1 MRKFLTGLWRVITFP
16 FRFIFNLIARPFQ
29 AIYRKSPKF
38 FDRIWQVI
46 SFPFRLIY
54 NIIAFPFQKL
64 SQFNKFLNT
73 EPDEH
78 PLTEVFV
85 DLTTNQDT
93 RQMMWD
99 QVEALRTHLLRSVLA
114 LMLMVGVSF
123 IFTEKIVDFLAQP
136 VGGLD
141 KLKAIEVTESISV
154 FMKVALFSGIALAI
168 PYIAFELWWFAA
180 PGLRPRERKMGLAG
194 IPLASIFF
202 IGGAA
207 FTFFLM
213 LPTALPFLNNFM
225 GIATELRPQSYF
237 SFVTGLMFW
246 IGISFEFPL
255 VIYVLSAIG
264 FVQPQILTQQWRLA
278 IVIIAIMAAIVTPT
292 IDPVNQG
299 LVMAPMILLYFISIG
314 LSYIAYAG
322 RKRNQAEEQRKAE
335 ETGTG

>member
-1 MRKFLTGLWRVITFP
+1 MRKIFSGLWQVITYPFHAVYNWFPKFFDGLWRVVTFP
-16 FRFIFNLIARPFQ
+16 FRLVFNILA
-29 AIYRKSPKF
+29 
-38 FDRIWQVI
+38 
-46 SFPFRLIY
+46 FPFRKIY
-54 NIIAFPFQKL
+54 QFQ
-64 SQFNKFLNT
+64 KFLNT
-73 EPDEH
+73 EPDER

-85 DLTTNQDT
+85 DLTTNKDT

-99 QVEALRTHLLRSVLA
+99 QVEALRAHLLRAVLS
-114 LMLMVGVSF
+114 LVLTVSVSF
-123 IFTEKIVDFLAQP
+123 LFTQKIVDFLAQP
-136 VGGLD
+136 VGGID
-141 KLKAIEVTESISV
+141 KLIAIEVTESIGV

-168 PYIAFELWWFAA
+168 PYIAFEVWWFAA

-194 IPLASIFF
+194 IPLATIFF

-225 GIATELRPQSYF
+225 GVKTELRPQSYF

-246 IGISFEFPL
+246 VGISFEFPL

-264 FVQPQILTQQWRLA
+264 LIKPEILAQQWRLA
-278 IVIIAIMAAIVTPT
+278 IVIIAIVAAAITPT

-322 RKRNQAEEQRKAE
+322 RKRNQAEEQKKADE
-335 ETGTG
+335 AAAGYEVPQK